1 MFTQFSNTLSEK
13 SIPLFY
19 LSPYIKILFTNSGI
33 LVNNTATSKKF
44 LIPGNPE
51 TLKAFVNSLR
61 SGISEDSL
69 ISQVNTL
76 VETENAESWLN
87 ELMQLGVIE

>member
-33 LVNNTATSKKF
+33 LINNTATSKKF
-44 LIPGNPE
+44 LIPGDTE
-51 TLKAFVNSLR
+51 KLKELVNNLR
-61 SGISEDSL
+61 SGISEESL
-69 ISQVNTL
+69 ILQISDL
-76 VETENAESWLN
+76 VENSDSENLVN
-87 ELMQLGVIE
+87 ELIQLGVVE